1 MANEDTLTK
10 APADEATG
18 VEQTRC
24 GRHFRPN
31 VDILE
36 KDDELLLLADMPGA
50 RGDRIDIQ
58 FEDGTLTIHAEVD
71 ARQGDATEYLASEY
85 EVGDYYRTFQVS
97 ESIDASKIN
106 AEYSDGVLTLH
117 LPKSEASKPR
127 KIAVNG

>member
-10 APADEATG
+10 APADVAAG

-36 KDDELLLLADMPGA
+36 EDDELLVLADMPGA

-58 FEDGTLTIHAEVD
+58 FEDGTLTIHAKVD
-71 ARQGDATEYLASEY
+71 ARQGDGTEYLVSEY

-127 KIAVNG
+127 KITVKG

>member
-10 APADEATG
+10 APADEAAG

-58 FEDGTLTIHAEVD
+58 FEDGTLTINAEVD
-71 ARQGDATEYLASEY
+71 ARQGESIEYLASEY